1 MKRLLLL
8 ASLPLAAARAAA
20 PAPSPATPPP
30 PLYVIALPAAY
41 SFIAWLPVEKAPA
54 AVDLD
59 LRVEVVQPMDCGDR
73 IAGLLR
79 PGGPRLDRPGA
90 LHPGVARQA
99 GGRGRQAAKRIRHR
113 GLVLRPPHGRPP

>member
-41 SFIAWLPVEKAPA
+41 SFIAWLPVEKAPD

-79 PGGPRLDRPGA
+79 RGGPRLDGPDAYDVVVERKAVGEC
-90 LHPGVARQA
+90 RKD
-99 GGRGRQAAKRIRHR
+99 AKRIGARTS
-113 GLVLRPPHGRPP
+113 